1 MTSSRCND
9 LLHVPESFGYSNFPG
24 RWMPPSW
31 FWARLLSRLRRGTVQ
46 LLATLVFGTVCHP
59 TAQAQI
65 VVSGN
70 ENKMD
75 LRSGEQ
81 VVVFDAEPDSISVI
95 DFSQFPP
102 AVEHVFGIPNSVI
115 GPPSNVVI
123 SPDGKLALISSSL
136 KLDANSEKGYVPD
149 TRVNIVDLTISPP
162 QLTGQ
167 VHVGRQPSGISITPD
182 GRRALVANRAEG
194 TITVLSISG
203 TNVHPTQTLVVG
215 SPDDQV
221 SDVAISPDGKLA
233 LVSVVEGF
241 HLRVLALDEDAV
253 RLTDRKLSV
262 CGKPYRTAITADG
275 QLGLTA
281 GSGQGAP
288 DRDALSIIDL
298 TAKPIRTI
306 DYVALGVGPE
316 SFGVSPDG
324 KLIAVML
331 MNGSNVPRDDP
342 HRTENGQLLLLARRD
357 KTYVPVQRIPIGR
370 ITQGAAFTSDGKYL
384 LVECYA
390 DREIWVF
397 RVKGE
402 LLEDTGHRIKTP
414 GFPSSIRAS
423 P

>member
-1 MTSSRCND
+1 MSSFDCG
-9 LLHVPESFGYSNFPG
+9 F
-24 RWMPPSW
+24 
-31 FWARLLSRLRRGTVQ
+31 LSRLRRD
-46 LLATLVFGTVCHP
+46 AMRLVAVIGLVSVYLP

-65 VVSGN
+65 VVAGN

-102 AVEHVFGIPNSVI
+102 LVEHVSGIPNSVI
-115 GPPSNVVI
+115 GPPSNVAI

-136 KLDANSEKGYVPD
+136 KLDADEEKGHVPD
-149 TRVNIVDLTISPP
+149 TRINVVDLTSTPP
-162 QLTGQ
+162 RLVGQ
-167 VHVGRQPSGISITPD
+167 VDAGRQPSGISMTPD

-203 TNVHPTQTLVVG
+203 TTVESIQTLVVG

-233 LVSVVEGF
+233 LVSVLEGF
-241 HLRVLALDEDAV
+241 HLRVLAIEEDTV

-262 CGKPYRTAITADG
+262 CGKPYRTAITPDG
-275 QLGLTA
+275 QLGLTT
-281 GSGQGAP
+281 GSGQGMP
-288 DRDALSIIDL
+288 DRDALTIIDL
-298 TAKPIRTI
+298 TAQPIRTI
-306 DYVALGVGPE
+306 DYVALGVGLE

-331 MNGSNVPRDDP
+331 MNGSNVPEDDP

-370 ITQGAAFTSDGKYL
+370 ITQGAAFTSEGKYL
-384 LVECYA
+384 LVECHA

-402 LLEDTGHRIKTP
+402 SVEDTGHRIETP
-414 GFPSSIRAS
+414 GFPSSIRAA